1 MGKEAVFTMKLE
13 AELRDAF
20 MKEAEAS
27 HRPASQIVRE
37 LMRDFVKAQTEKREY
52 EVWLDAE
59 LDKAI
64 AHADDPNTKWYTQEE
79 LKAGRW
85 KEQRES
91 LLARL
96 AAQRATED
104 ADFEA
109 MIAAQATSTKATAAE

>member
-79 LKAGRW
+79 AMADMER
-85 KEQRES
+85 QRQS
-91 LLARL
+91 LLERL
-96 AAQRATED
+96 AAQRAAED
-104 ADFEA
+104 SAEPN
-109 MIAAQATSTKATAAE
+109 AAE